1 MRLTDF
7 FPAPIYMEPNI
18 LTPYVGTQPQI
29 SVQFN
34 IDLLVDLI
42 NSDEKLNQQIILVEE
57 STDSTIPVHFI
68 SYQNR
73 WLTFTPVE
81 PLNPGS
87 SYQVTILSTI
97 QSSQG
102 RTATANRSFV
112 FVVSQSEIPQVTLL
126 EPANYTSTST
136 VGPFSW
142 SAISVSTTGG
152 TGSLMYRVELD
163 RTVAFQSVSSV
174 GWSTLTTATSAMPGV
189 YLNPGQHYFWRVR
202 GEYYTDAG
210 SGVGEWSDPFV
221 WYYGTFLQPSPSTEQ
236 TYPQA
241 VPFQIN
247 SWIGANSGLS
257 NQSSYPPIMLQFSS
271 PVDPNTVNSS
281 TVYVTRESVDGWP
294 DSSRTYPNINVTASG
309 TMLYINI
316 TDNIVTNSRYVIWLN
331 PPLADIYGNQLVAPW
346 SAYFTSKYSPMYLGL
361 NVLRANFGKF
371 LINVPDDILNFQ
383 IYRVSLDV
391 NRNWILYYN
400 PLIGGPTETQVRG
413 QVFIVGYAMERW
425 VEHEAAVR
433 VLTTRYYELLESVDQ
448 RKRLGDYEE
457 SQSSNL
463 LKQLSDEIA
472 NQRKLAT
479 AWLAEFS
486 RHRARPRTA
495 RKSSQWPVW
504 QRSTD
509 FSMQGMR
516 RDSF

>member
-1 MRLTDF
+1 MKLTDF
-7 FPAPIYMEPNI
+7 FPAPVYMEPNI
-18 LTPYVGTQPQI
+18 LTTYVGTEPLI
-29 SVQFN
+29 AIKFN
-34 IDLLVDLI
+34 IDLMVSQI
-42 NSDEKLNQQIILVEE
+42 NSNEGLNSQIILVEE
-57 STDSTIPVHFI
+57 NTDTTIPVNFVD
-68 SYQNR
+68 YQNQT
-73 WLTFTPVE
+73 LTFTPSQ

-102 RTATANRSFV
+102 RQARANRSFV
-112 FVVSQSEIPQVTLL
+112 FIVSQSEIPQTVLL

-136 VGPFSW
+136 VGPFQW
-142 SAISVSTTGG
+142 ASVSVASTGG
-152 TGSLMYRVELD
+152 TGSLLYRVELD
-163 RTVAFQSVSSV
+163 RTVAFQSISSV
-174 GWSTLTTATSAMPGV
+174 GWSTLTAASSAMPGV
-189 YLNPGQHYFWRVR
+189 YLTPGQHYFWRVR
-202 GEYYTDAG
+202 AEYYTDTG
-210 SGVGEWSDPFV
+210 SGAGEWSTPFV

-236 TYPQA
+236 TYPLA
-241 VPFQIN
+241 VPFQI
-247 SWIGANSGLS
+247 SGWIGGESGLS
-257 NQSSYPPIMLQFSS
+257 NQSSFPPIIISFSS
-271 PVDPNTVNSS
+271 PVDATTVNSS
-281 TVYVTRESVDGWP
+281 TVLVTRESVDGWP
-294 DSSRTYPNINVTASG
+294 DSSRTVVTSSVSVSG
-309 TMLYINI
+309 SLMYINI
-316 TDNIVTNSRYVIWLN
+316 GDGIVTNSRYVIWLN
-331 PPLADIYGNQLVAPW
+331 PPLADIYGNQLTAQW
-346 SAYFTSKYSPMYLGL
+346 SAYFTSRYSPMYLGIS
-361 NVLRANFGKF
+361 VLRANFGRF

-425 VEHEAAVR
+425 VEHESAVR

-448 RKRLGDYEE
+448 RRRLGDYEE

-486 RHRARPRTA
+486 RHRARVRTA

-509 FSMQGMR
+509 FSTQGMR
-516 RDSF
+516 RDNF